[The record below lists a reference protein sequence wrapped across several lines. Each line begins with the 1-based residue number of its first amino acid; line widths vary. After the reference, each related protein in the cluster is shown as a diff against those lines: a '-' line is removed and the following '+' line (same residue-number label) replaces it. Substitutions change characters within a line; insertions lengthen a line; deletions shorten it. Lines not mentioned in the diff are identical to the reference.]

1 MGVTMSLSH
10 SWISNRVQTRSG
22 FTLIELLIVVAII
35 AILAA
40 IAVPNFLEA
49 QVRSKVSRVKTDLR
63 SMATA
68 IESYVVD
75 NNNYPPENWPSPHL
89 VTVLG
94 GQHIPNIMRLT
105 RLTTPI
111 SYMTAI
117 PTDVFAPDNDPINLI
132 LPHTFH
138 YVSINDPLHPGEQAF
153 FLGQNDEH
161 RQMMWMLQ
169 SCGPDRGSDGPASD
183 TYWQFPQYDS
193 TNGSVS
199 IGNILRSG
207 P

>member
-1 MGVTMSLSH
+1 MIKTPRNSS
-10 SWISNRVQTRSG
+10 TRRA

-49 QVRSKVSRVKTDLR
+49 QVRSKVSRVKADLR

-75 NNNYPPENWPSPHL
+75 SNKYPPENWPSPYL

-105 RLTTPI
+105 RLTTPVA
-111 SYMTAI
+111 YVTAI
-117 PTDVFAPDNDPINLI
+117 PADVFAPDNDPINLM

-138 YVSINDPLHPGEQAF
+138 YVSINDPLHPGEQNF
-153 FLGQNDEH
+153 FLGQNEEK

-169 SCGPDRGSDGPASD
+169 SCGPDRGSDGPASS

-199 IGNILRSG
+199 IGNVLRSG